1 MLKDLF
7 SRFYLSSDDAG
18 GSGSNDNPENKEN
31 QGGAGANNKE
41 EIVTL
46 KKSELEQRY
55 TNKFAEGAKKAE
67 KTLLEELG
75 LKSKDEL
82 KELLSKIKEEPKAE
96 ETVQQLKA
104 ELTEIKA
111 LNIIKD
117 EDIKKEYQ
125 GDVIALLKGKG
136 LDLTEENI
144 KAEIAKHPEW
154 KKEASA
160 GAKEFGTAGGK
171 GDPSQPD
178 EKEQARKLFGII

>member
-7 SRFYLSSDDAG
+7 SRFYLSADDAG
-18 GSGSNDNPENKEN
+18 GSGSNDNPENEN
-31 QGGAGANNKE
+31 QGGADANNDDV
-41 EIVTL
+41 ITL
-46 KKSELEQRY
+46 KKSELDQRY

-82 KELLSKIKEEPKAE
+82 KELLSKTKEEPKAE

-144 KAEIAKHPEW
+144 KKEIEKHPEW

-178 EKEQARKLFGII
+178 EKEQAKKLFGL